1 MRNQDKNEKQKLA
14 NITEKQETLDKQS
27 IHLQTLKTIIQDKEI
42 KILLDSGSTH
52 TLIKYDSLKNLSY
65 KILGKTKLSIETVNG
80 SKHCS
85 SKIINLEIPT
95 RNKLG
100 VIEIQAYTVK
110 SLTQIPENNIHNLK
124 IWQEWKIANYNHNI
138 KNEVLQ
144 NITTGEIDIIIGQDN
159 LWKFVLEDTIIHP
172 SNTFAITNTKLGW
185 TIGGKFHKYLYAKWQ
200 RIKPKETI
208 LSSTNSIRTASPKTQ
223 DSQIEEVLT
232 KLFNK
237 EEEMENESE
246 YTPDEKRA
254 MESFFKN
261 IKQEEDGMYTVNP
274 LLKTEQLLLK
284 NNYFLALQRY
294 RGLWKSLEKDKAK
307 QEIYTE
313 SINQMIKNGE
323 IEEVKEHRKESQNM
337 NRHINYLPHH
347 GVIKMGRLTTKCRV
361 VFDGSAKNSEGI
373 SLNSN
378 LLPGPKRQLDIVH
391 LLINFRLHPIALV
404 GDISRMFYCINLNE
418 EFRDYYRLLWNEKK
432 DEIPKIY
439 RFKRLTMGTVDSPFL
454 SLSTIHYH
462 LDKTAKEEP
471 SLRED
476 CELIK
481 KHLYVDD
488 LMAAVDSAPEAIK

>member
-1 MRNQDKNEKQKLA
+1 M
-14 NITEKQETLDKQS
+14 
-27 IHLQTLKTIIQDKEI
+27 
-42 KILLDSGSTH
+42 
-52 TLIKYDSLKNLSY
+52 
-65 KILGKTKLSIETVNG
+65 
-80 SKHCS
+80 
-85 SKIINLEIPT
+85 
-95 RNKLG
+95 
-100 VIEIQAYTVK
+100 
-110 SLTQIPENNIHNLK
+110 
-124 IWQEWKIANYNHNI
+124 
-138 KNEVLQ
+138 
-144 NITTGEIDIIIGQDN
+144 
-159 LWKFVLEDTIIHP
+159 LEDTIIHP

-313 SINQMIKNGE
+313 SINQMIRNGE

-361 VFDGSAKNSEGI
+361 VFDGSTKNSEGI

-432 DEIPKIY
+432 YEIPKIY
-439 RFKRLTMGTVDSPFL
+439 RFKRLTMGTVDAPFL

-471 SLRED
+471 SLREA

-488 LMAAVDSAPEAIK
+488 LMAAVDSAPEAIKLRKTISNIFAKMKMKIQKWTSNSSELLKTIPKDECAPIEEIKASKRKPYYEEEGITFNDPEIVSQTTK